1 MASIVDKRREQ
12 WQKEH
17 PSYIKHVAGIGWC
30 VAIDTPSK
38 EIVDSWVKE
47 ETDEGIEKA
56 KRLGRYN

>member
-17 PSYIKHVAGIGWC
+17 PPSIKYVNGIGWC
-30 VAIDTPSK
+30 VAIDTPLK

-47 ETDEGIEKA
+47 ETDEGIKKA